1 MNNCQDLYV
10 LSTIACKIAECV
22 TEEELALLAI
32 KFTTLGDMLSV
43 IATRQ
48 AVCSKEIKEG

>member
-10 LSTIACKIAECV
+10 LSTLACKIAECV

-32 KFTTLGDMLSV
+32 KFTTLGEKRHNRCFLVSV
-43 IATRQ
+43 YN
-48 AVCSKEIKEG
+48 KP

>member
-1 MNNCQDLYV
+1 MKLF
-10 LSTIACKIAECV
+10 LSKNIEINDK
-22 TEEELALLAI
+22 ELALLAI

-48 AVCSKEIKEG
+48 AVCSKEI

>member
-1 MNNCQDLYV
+1 MKDCTDLYV

-43 IATRQ
+43 IVTRQ
-48 AVCSKEIKEG
+48 AVCGKETP